1 MQKRIIVRGY
11 IVLNWGYFCF
21 LNTWL
26 QMSELSIAI
35 GQLIR
40 NKRIELKITQEYLA
54 LQCGIDRSYMGRIE
68 RGEVNLTVEKLYEI
82 ASALEIDAKK
92 LLP

>member
-1 MQKRIIVRGY
+1 
-11 IVLNWGYFCF
+11 
-21 LNTWL
+21 
-26 QMSELSIAI
+26 MSELSVAI
-35 GQLIR
+35 GHLIR
-40 NKRIELKITQEYLA
+40 NQRNQQKLTQESLA

-82 ASALEIDAKK
+82 ASALKINPKE